1 MNITNLYVKT
11 HKELQE
17 LDYTK
22 FTPQQIMEKMDL
34 NIRYYL
40 EIERDLEDEE
50 TEIVTLDYSL
60 LCLETDIGKCKTWED
75 ILTTLTNVLID
86 SYKTNAFGEIVSMMS
101 ITLIKNTCAVL
112 NDCDNSVGI
121 PSNKMQE

>member
-1 MNITNLYVKT
+1 MVCFIKTSNTKEYCILMNITNLYVKT

-60 LCLETDIGKCKTWED
+60 LCLETDIGKCKTWEED
-75 ILTTLTNVLID
+75 V
-86 SYKTNAFGEIVSMMS
+86 YKRQV
-101 ITLIKNTCAVL
+101 
-112 NDCDNSVGI
+112 
-121 PSNKMQE
+121 

>member
-1 MNITNLYVKT
+1 MKIWYALSKHSNTKEYCILTNLYVKT

-22 FTPQQIMEKMDL
+22 FTPQQIIEKMDL

-40 EIERDLEDEE
+40 EIERDLEDEK

-60 LCLETDIGKCKTWED
+60 LCLETNIGK
-75 ILTTLTNVLID
+75 
-86 SYKTNAFGEIVSMMS
+86 
-101 ITLIKNTCAVL
+101 
-112 NDCDNSVGI
+112 
-121 PSNKMQE
+121 

>member
-22 FTPQQIMEKMDL
+22 FTPQQIIEKMDL

-40 EIERDLEDEE
+40 EIERELEDEKTE
-50 TEIVTLDYSL
+50 TVTLDYSL
-60 LCLETDIGKCKTWED
+60 LCLESEIG
-75 ILTTLTNVLID
+75 
-86 SYKTNAFGEIVSMMS
+86 
-101 ITLIKNTCAVL
+101 
-112 NDCDNSVGI
+112 
-121 PSNKMQE
+121 